1 MKIKLWTEEEI
12 GMLLQ
17 FVKDAKVKGKAFE
30 NFAEYSGRTV
40 GCTAQKYYSLSGTSK
55 VKKKEAKIKV
65 NEIQLPQGFEF
76 NFVPKR
82 AVMQK
87 DSVTLYF

>member
-1 MKIKLWTEEEI
+1 MKMRFWTQQEKNRLIEMSKSYTNRSKLARILSKEI
-12 GMLLQ
+12 NRSPATITVML
-17 FVKDAKVKGKAFE
+17 GKL
-30 NFAEYSGRTV
+30 V
-40 GCTAQKYYSLSGTSK
+40 GNKQKP
-55 VKKKEAKIKV
+55 AKITTKQ
-65 NEIQLPQGFEF
+65 IQLPQGFEF